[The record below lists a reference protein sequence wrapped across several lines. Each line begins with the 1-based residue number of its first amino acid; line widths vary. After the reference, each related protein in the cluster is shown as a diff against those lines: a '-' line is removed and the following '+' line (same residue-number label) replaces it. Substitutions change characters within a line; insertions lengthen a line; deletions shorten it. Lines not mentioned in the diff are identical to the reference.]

1 MVQACHRADVFTMH
15 GGPFGRWRIIKGK
28 NMFDL
33 FLRSLPLLEKA
44 VLVTLGLG
52 LSSFMLGSLLGMLI
66 ALARISPFRA
76 LRWLAFSYVSVFR
89 GTPLLIQIL
98 LIYFGLPSYGIT
110 IDPIPAALL
119 ALTLF
124 SAAYL
129 SENFRSGINALDK
142 GQWEAAWAMGLGYR
156 KTLTRIILPQGLRIA
171 LPPVGSRLIA
181 LMKDTSL
188 ASTITVV
195 ELTRVAD
202 QMGATTFRY
211 MDMFIIV
218 GAIYWIINQILT
230 ILQTWLEE
238 KLSRRYQ

>member
-1 MVQACHRADVFTMH
+1 M
-15 GGPFGRWRIIKGK
+15 I
-28 NMFDL
+28 DL
-33 FLRSLPLLEKA
+33 FVRALPLLEKA
-44 VLVTLGLG
+44 VVVTIGLG
-52 LSSFMLGSLLGMLI
+52 IGSFVLGSALGMLI
-66 ALARISPFRA
+66 ALARISDARP
-76 LRWLAFSYVSVFR
+76 LRWLAFAYVSVFR

-98 LIYFGLPSYGIT
+98 LIYFGLPNYGIT

-129 SENFRSGINALDK
+129 SENFRSGINAVDR
-142 GQWEAAWAMGLGYR
+142 GQWEAAWAMGMGYG
-156 KTLTRIILPQGLRIA
+156 KTLWRVILPQGLRIA
-171 LPPVGSRLIA
+171 IPPVGSRLIA

-188 ASTITVV
+188 ASTVTVV

-202 QMGATTFRY
+202 QLGATTFRY

-218 GAIYWIINQILT
+218 GTIYWVINQLLT
-230 ILQTWLEE
+230 LLQTWLEE

>member
-1 MVQACHRADVFTMH
+1 ML
-15 GGPFGRWRIIKGK
+15 
-28 NMFDL
+28 DL
-33 FLRSLPLLEKA
+33 FLRALPLLEKA
-44 VLVTLGLG
+44 AVVTVGLGLG
-52 LSSFMLGSLLGMLI
+52 SFVLGSTLGMLI
-66 ALARISPFRA
+66 ALARISELRP
-76 LRWLAFSYVSVFR
+76 LRWLAFAYVSVFR

-98 LIYFGLPSYGIT
+98 LIYFGLPNYGIT

-129 SENFRSGINALDK
+129 SENFRAGINAVDR
-142 GQWEAAWAMGLGYR
+142 GQWEAAWSMGMGYW
-156 KTLTRIILPQGLRIA
+156 KTLLRVILPQGLRIA
-171 LPPVGSRLIA
+171 IPPLGSRLIA

-188 ASTITVV
+188 ASTVTVV

-202 QMGATTFRY
+202 QLGATTFRY

-218 GAIYWIINQILT
+218 GSIYWIINQLLT

>member
-1 MVQACHRADVFTMH
+1 ML
-15 GGPFGRWRIIKGK
+15 
-28 NMFDL
+28 DL
-33 FLRSLPLLEKA
+33 FLRALPLLEKA

-52 LSSFMLGSLLGMLI
+52 LSSFVLGSALGMLI
-66 ALARISPFRA
+66 ALARIAPFRP
-76 LRWLAFSYVSVFR
+76 LRWLAFSYVSIFR

-98 LIYFGLPSYGIT
+98 LIYFGLPNYGIT

-129 SENFRSGINALDK
+129 SENFRSGINAVDK
-142 GQWEAAWAMGLGYR
+142 GQWEAAWSMGLGYR

-171 LPPVGSRLIA
+171 IPPVGSRLIA

-188 ASTITVV
+188 ASTVTVV

-218 GAIYWIINQILT
+218 GTIYWIINQILT